1 MKKTMNTIMAAMLGV
16 AVAVTALMVNP
27 AETYCVT
34 RADETAIVSSMVG
47 GVTYYDPSMGLDQK
61 TTIQPDSVTK
71 TYDDGNSAF
80 GQIVYNVQLVYGVA
94 ARQAYVTAT
103 STGDY
108 VPYYQIIGK
117 ILPAAYDPA
126 IKAIPIIYGDYYAPL
141 EQNVGTPCMTEMYLY
156 DAVKYTTGKTGTVS
170 YAYLVQLAKGA
181 GCPTV
186 NAYLT
191 TVKGKLPAGT
201 PITYASQIG
210 KAATTAAATT
220 TAASGTTI
228 KMADGTIFDPAYY
241 AATYPDVAA
250 VVGNSPKAL
259 YAHYLKYGKAEG
271 RKPNANTK

>member
-1 MKKTMNTIMAAMLGV
+1 MKKKTMNTIMAAMLGV

-27 AETYCVT
+27 GETYCVT
-34 RADETAIVSSMVG
+34 QADENALISSMVEG
-47 GVTYYDPSMGLDQK
+47 LSYPDPSIGLDQK
-61 TTIQPDSVTK
+61 WTVVK
-71 TYDDGNSAF
+71 NSRTGGYTSGVEAF

-94 ARQAYVTAT
+94 ARQAYVTAS

-117 ILPAAYDPA
+117 ILPAALDPA
-126 IKAIPIIYGDYYAPL
+126 IRAIPIIYGDYYAPI
-141 EQNVGTPCMTEMYLY
+141 EYVGTPCDTEMDLY
-156 DAVKYTTGKTGTVS
+156 RMVKYTTGKTGTVS

-186 NAYLT
+186 NAYFT

-220 TAASGTTI
+220 TTASGTTI

-259 YAHYLKYGKAEG
+259 YAHYLKYGKIEG
-271 RKPNANTK
+271 RKPNANAK